1 MTERFNMRFASKRD
15 FICMAQ
21 LWKYKPQVE
30 LYKMTFKQ
38 LYDLYDNHKDTK
50 MDRTK
55 LIQKILK
62 ENLNLCQ
69 NNTEFNDSMLFDLL
83 MYGFK
88 GFENMTIEELNTELE
103 NLS

>member
-1 MTERFNMRFASKRD
+1 MEKNT
-15 FICMAQ
+15 
-21 LWKYKPQVE
+21 
-30 LYKMTFKQ
+30 
-38 LYDLYDNHKDTK
+38 
-50 MDRTK
+50 
-55 LIQKILK
+55 LIQKILN

-88 GFENMTIEELNTELE
+88 GLEKMTIEELNTELE

>member
-1 MTERFNMRFASKRD
+1 MQFSSKRD

-30 LYKMTFKQ
+30 LYKMTFKE
-38 LYDLYDNHKDTK
+38 LYDLYDNYKDTK

-55 LIQKILK
+55 IIQKILNK
-62 ENLNLCQ
+62 NLEIAQ
-69 NNTEFNDSMLFDLL
+69 SNTEANDSMLFDLL

-88 GFENMTIEELNTELE
+88 GLENMSIKELKTELE
-103 NLS
+103 NLSWTYAN